1 MAAEATDNTT
11 KEVVGAM
18 ECFNKRKDAWFAYA
32 EKCGRSPYPNS
43 FDISC
48 TIEDYLLK
56 FAGVVKD
63 AQSSGSEGGSEGGSD
78 GSSEGGSKG
87 DSEQQTTER
96 LGGRIRNIRNMG
108 KVAFVDIESDGF
120 EVQLMLTRD
129 QLGDT
134 IKDGNTIKD
143 GDTIKDLMKVLHI
156 GAIVGAV
163 GVPYFTKSKKPTLK
177 VTEIIPLVPCLQMVP
192 TKLED
197 TETRYRMR
205 YLDFIVNPSSR
216 RPIKLRHQ
224 VLSHIRDFFNRRDYI
239 EVETPCINPE
249 AGGAAARPFKTHVN
263 DTGETCC
270 LRVSPELALKMLVV
284 GGFPRVYEI
293 GRQFRNEGLDGTHN
307 PEFTSIETY
316 CQWSDWSK
324 VMELTEEL
332 LVGLV
337 RLVNGGSIILN
348 TVPMDQSSERV
359 SVDFSRPFKRVPM
372 IETLEQILEVKFPRP
387 LNSEACNQFLIDV
400 CESKGLK
407 VPSPPTTAKILD
419 FLTGEFIEPKCVN
432 PTFITGHPEIMSP
445 LAKRMPDDPELTE
458 RFELFITGKEFCNAY
473 TELNNPFNQHD
484 SFLQQANDRA
494 QGDDEAQV
502 YDAQFVHAL
511 DLGLPPTGGWGMG
524 IDRLIML
531 LAGTSSIKEVLA
543 FPMMKKNP
551 HFAIPKFH
559 CQ

>member
-1 MAAEATDNTT
+1 MAAEATDNATR
-11 KEVVGAM
+11 EVGGAT
-18 ECFNKRKDAWFAYA
+18 ECFEKRRDTWFAYA
-32 EKCGRSPYPNS
+32 EKCDRSPYPNS

-63 AQSSGSEGGSEGGSD
+63 AQSSGSEGG
-78 GSSEGGSKG
+78 
-87 DSEQQTTER
+87 SEQQTTER

-129 QLGDT
+129 QLG
-134 IKDGNTIKD
+134 N
-143 GDTIKDLMKVLHI
+143 TIKDLMKVLHI
-156 GAIVGAV
+156 GAIVGGI
-163 GVPYFTKSKKPTLK
+163 GVPYFTKSMEPTLK

-205 YLDFIVNPSSR
+205 YLDFMVNPSSR
-216 RPIKLRHQ
+216 RPIKLRHH
-224 VLSHIRDFFNRRDYI
+224 VLRYIREFFNDRDYI

-249 AGGAAARPFKTHVN
+249 AGGAAARPFKTRVN
-263 DTGETCC
+263 DTGEICC
-270 LRVSPELALKMLVV
+270 FRVSPELALKMLIV

-337 RLVNGGSIILN
+337 RHVNDGSIILN

-372 IETLEQILEVKFPRP
+372 IETLEQKLEVKFPRP

-400 CESKGLK
+400 CVSKGLK

-419 FLTGEFIEPKCVN
+419 FLTGEFIEPECVN

-484 SFLQQANDRA
+484 SFLQQAKDRA

-551 HFAIPKFH
+551 YFVIPTFH
-559 CQ
+559 CK